1 MAKPRRE
8 VIEDYRFFVRDLG
21 MIAKDISTSKN
32 LVLEQSN
39 IQVFGKK
46 SKAEAQPT
54 EEV

>member
-1 MAKPRRE
+1 MAKMRRE

-21 MIAKDISTSKN
+21 MIAKDISISKK

-46 SKAEAQPT
+46 PKAEAQPT
-54 EEV
+54 E